1 MFDVV
6 IRGGVL
12 VDGTGAERRPADV
25 AIEGGRIA
33 AVVEPGGLDDA
44 VAAGDAA
51 RVIEAEGLVVAP
63 GFVDLHTHYDAQAF
77 WDPTLSPSPLHGV
90 TTVVAGNCGFSIAPL
105 SGDPAD
111 GEYLMRMLARVEGM
125 PLESLAE
132 GVPWDWRSTAE
143 YLDRL
148 DGTLAVN
155 AGFLVGHSA
164 LRRAV
169 MGHDAVGEEATD
181 EQVDAMAALL
191 AEGLAAG
198 GLGFSSSWATTHS
211 DGEGDPVPSRHATH
225 DELVRLCSV
234 LRDHPGTALEFIPTV
249 GPFADEH
256 MDLMADMSL
265 AADRPLNWNV
275 LVAANARSADDV
287 AQRLSASDRAAERG
301 ARVLALTVP
310 DLMRIRLCFLTG
322 FLLDTFPGWAKVMT
336 LPADEKL
343 AALADPEVRRRLL
356 DGVNS
361 PEAGPFARIAQW
373 HRMTVEEAF
382 TDETKRHEGRLVGD
396 IAEEQGKEP
405 FDALLDIVVE
415 DGLRTVIL
423 PPQSG
428 DDEDSWALR
437 AQTWR
442 DPRVILGASDAG
454 AHLDFIA
461 TFNYTTAFLG
471 DSVRDRGLMGLEE
484 AVHKLTDVP
493 ARLYGLTGRGR
504 LAEGWIADVVVFDP
518 DRIAPGPVG
527 MRADLPAGAAR
538 LYSEPEG
545 VEHVLVNGVE
555 IVGPGATFTDARP
568 GTLLRSG
575 RDTETVSLHTG
586 SSSLGAPSA
595 SGSSS

>member
-1 MFDVV
+1 MLDVV
-6 IRGGVL
+6 IRGGVV

-25 AIEGGRIA
+25 GIEDGRIA
-33 AVVEPGGLDDA
+33 AIVEPGGLDDA
-44 VAAGDAA
+44 VAAGEAG
-51 RVIEAEGLVVAP
+51 RVIEADGLVVAP

-111 GEYLMRMLARVEGM
+111 GDYLMRMLARVEGM

-169 MGHDAVGEEATD
+169 MGDAAVGEEATED
-181 EQVDAMAALL
+181 QVDAMAALL
-191 AEGLAAG
+191 SEGLAAG

-343 AALADPEVRRRLL
+343 AALADPNVRRRLL
-356 DGVNS
+356 EGVNS

-382 TDETKRHEGRLVGD
+382 TDETKRHEGRLVGEV
-396 IAEEQGKEP
+396 AEEQGKEP

-504 LAEGWIADVVVFDP
+504 LAEGWVADVVVFDP
-518 DRIAPGPVG
+518 ERIAPGPVG

-575 RDTETVSLHTG
+575 RDTETVSL
-586 SSSLGAPSA
+586 A
-595 SGSSS
+595 

>member
-1 MFDVV
+1 MLDVV
-6 IRGGVL
+6 IRGGVV

-25 AIEGGRIA
+25 AIEGGRIVA
-33 AVVEPGGLDDA
+33 ITDPGGLDDA

-105 SGDPAD
+105 SGEPAD

-169 MGHDAVGEEATD
+169 MGDAAVGEEASE
-181 EQVDAMAALL
+181 EQVEAMAALL

-211 DGEGDPVPSRHATH
+211 DGEGDPVPSRHATY

-343 AALADPEVRRRLL
+343 AALADPDVRRRLL
-356 DGVNS
+356 EGVES

-373 HRMTVEEAF
+373 HRMTIEEAF

-396 IAEEQGKEP
+396 VAEEQGKEP

-484 AVHKLTDVP
+484 AVHELTDVP

-504 LAEGWIADVVVFDP
+504 LAEGWVADVVVFDP
-518 DRIAPGPVG
+518 ERIAPGAVG

-575 RDTETVSLHTG
+575 RDTETVSL
-586 SSSLGAPSA
+586 GAGA
-595 SGSSS
+595 

>member
-1 MFDVV
+1 MLDVV
-6 IRGGVL
+6 IRGGEVI
-12 VDGTGAERRPADV
+12 DGTGAERRPADV
-25 AIEGGRIA
+25 GIRDGCIA
-33 AVVEPGGLDDA
+33 AVAEPGALASEGAEREIDA
-44 VAAGDAA
+44 GGC
-51 RVIEAEGLVVAP
+51 IVAP

-105 SGDPAD
+105 SGDAAD

-132 GVPWDWRSTAE
+132 GVPWDWRSTGE

-169 MGHDAVGEEATD
+169 MGEAAVGEAATD
-181 EQVDAMAALL
+181 EQVEAMARLL
-191 AEGLAAG
+191 GDGLTAG

-211 DGEGDPVPSRHATH
+211 DGAGDPVPSRHATR
-225 DELVRLCSV
+225 DELVRLCRV
-234 LRDHPGTALEFIPTV
+234 VRDHPGTSLEFIPTV
-249 GPFADEH
+249 GPFRDEH
-256 MDLMADMSL
+256 AELMADMSL

-287 AQRLSASDRAAERG
+287 TQRLAASDVAAARG

-336 LPADEKL
+336 LPAADKL
-343 AALADPEVRRRLL
+343 HALADPEQRRRLREGIEGP
-356 DGVNS
+356 D
-361 PEAGPFARIAQW
+361 AGPFARIAQW
-373 HRMTVEEAF
+373 HRMTIEEAF
-382 TDETKRHEGRLVGD
+382 TPETKRHEGRLVGD
-396 IAEEQGKEP
+396 IAAEQGKEP
-405 FDALLDIVVE
+405 FDALLDIVIE

-428 DDEDSWALR
+428 DDEESWALR

-471 DSVRDRGLMGLEE
+471 DSVRDRGLMALEE
-484 AVHKLTDVP
+484 AVHLLTDVP
-493 ARLYGLTGRGR
+493 ARLYGLKGRGR
-504 LAEGWIADVVVFDP
+504 LAEGWAADVVVFDP
-518 DRIAPGPVG
+518 DRIAPGAVG
-527 MRADLPAGAAR
+527 LRADLPAGAAR

-545 VEHVLVNGVE
+545 VEHVLVNGTE
-555 IVGPGATFTDARP
+555 IVSPGATFTPARP

-575 RDTETVSLHTG
+575 RDTDTVSLAA
-586 SSSLGAPSA
+586 GA
-595 SGSSS
+595 

>member
-6 IRGGVL
+6 IREGVV

-33 AVVEPGGLDDA
+33 AITEPGGLDDV
-44 VAAGDAA
+44 VAAGEAA
-51 RVIEAEGLVVAP
+51 RVIDAEGLVVAP

-169 MGHDAVGEEATD
+169 MGHDAVGEKATD

-249 GPFADEH
+249 GPFSDEH

-301 ARVLALTVP
+301 ARVLALSVP

-343 AALADPEVRRRLL
+343 AALADPDVRGRLL

-373 HRMTVEEAF
+373 HRMTIEEAF
-382 TDETKRHEGRLVGD
+382 TDETKRHEGRLVGEV
-396 IAEEQGKEP
+396 AEEQGKEP

-428 DDEDSWALR
+428 DDEESWALR

-461 TFNYTTAFLG
+461 TFNYTTALLG

-484 AVHKLTDVP
+484 AVHKLTDEP

-504 LAEGWIADVVVFDP
+504 LAEGWVADIVVFDP
-518 DRIAPGPVG
+518 ERIAPGPVG

-575 RDTETVSLHTG
+575 RDTETVSLQTG

>member
-1 MFDVV
+1 MLDVV
-6 IRGGVL
+6 IRGGEV
-12 VDGTGAERRPADV
+12 VDGTGAERRRADV
-25 AIEGGRIA
+25 GIAVGRITA
-33 AVVEPGGLDDA
+33 IAEPGALPDA
-44 VAAGDAA
+44 EVGDAT
-51 RVIEAEGLVVAP
+51 RVIEADGLVVAP

-132 GVPWDWRSTAE
+132 GVPWDWRTTAE

-169 MGHDAVGEEATD
+169 MGDAAVGEEATD
-181 EQVDAMAALL
+181 EQVEAMATLL

-343 AALADPEVRRRLL
+343 VALADPDVRRRLL

-373 HRMTVEEAF
+373 HRMTIEEAF
-382 TDETKRHEGRLVGD
+382 TDETRCHEGRLVGD
-396 IAEEQGKEP
+396 IADEQGKEP
-405 FDALLDIVVE
+405 FDTLLDIVVE

-428 DDEDSWALR
+428 DDEASWALR

-504 LAEGWIADVVVFDP
+504 LAEGWVADVVVFDP
-518 DRIAPGPVG
+518 ERIAPGPVG

-575 RDTETVSLHTG
+575 RDTETVSLE
-586 SSSLGAPSA
+586 APT
-595 SGSSS
+595 

>member
-1 MFDVV
+1 MLDVV
-6 IRGGVL
+6 IRGGVVL
-12 VDGTGAERRPADV
+12 DGTGAERRPADIG
-25 AIEGGRIA
+25 IEGGRIA
-33 AVVEPGGLDDA
+33 AIVDPGGLDAA
-44 VAAGDAA
+44 VAAGEVD
-51 RVIEAEGLVVAP
+51 RVIEAEGLIVAP

-125 PLESLAE
+125 PLES
-132 GVPWDWRSTAE
+132 
-143 YLDRL
+143 
-148 DGTLAVN
+148 
-155 AGFLVGHSA
+155 
-164 LRRAV
+164 
-169 MGHDAVGEEATD
+169 
-181 EQVDAMAALL
+181 L

-287 AQRLSASDRAAERG
+287 AHRLSASDRAAERG

-343 AALADPEVRRRLL
+343 AALGDPDVRRRLL

-361 PEAGPFARIAQW
+361 PQAGPFARIAQW
-373 HRMTVEEAF
+373 HRMTIEEAF
-382 TDETKRHEGRLVGD
+382 TDETKCHEGRLVGEV
-396 IAEEQGKEP
+396 AEEQGKEP

-428 DDEDSWALR
+428 DDDDSWALR
-437 AQTWR
+437 AETWR

-504 LAEGWIADVVVFDP
+504 LAEGWVADVVVFDP
-518 DRIAPGPVG
+518 ERIAPGPVG

-575 RDTETVSLHTG
+575 RDTEPVSLG
-586 SSSLGAPSA
+586 SAASAP
-595 SGSSS
+595 

>member
-1 MFDVV
+1 MVDLV

-12 VDGTGAERRPADV
+12 VDGTGAERRPADLGV
-25 AIEGGRIA
+25 RGGRI
-33 AVVEPGGLDDA
+33 
-44 VAAGDAA
+44 VAITPPDELEDEDAA
-51 RVIEAEGLVVAP
+51 RVIDADGLVVAP

-105 SGDPAD
+105 SGEPAD

-132 GVPWDWRSTAE
+132 GVPWDWRSTGE

-148 DGTLAVN
+148 DGTLSVN

-169 MGHDAVGEEATD
+169 MGDDAVGSDATD
-181 EQVDAMAALL
+181 EQIQAMSQLL
-191 AEGLAAG
+191 ADGLEAG

-211 DGEGDPVPSRHATH
+211 DGEGDPVPSRHASR
-225 DELVRLCSV
+225 DELVALCRV
-234 LRDHPGTALEFIPTV
+234 VRDHPGTALEFIPTV
-249 GPFADEH
+249 GPFGDEH
-256 MDLMADMSL
+256 VELMADMSL

-275 LVAANARSADDV
+275 LVAANARSGDDV

-336 LPADEKL
+336 LPAADKL
-343 AALADPEVRRRLL
+343 AALADPDERRRLQA
-356 DGVNS
+356 GVDS
-361 PEAGPFARIAQW
+361 PEAGPFARLAQW
-373 HRMTVEEAF
+373 HRMTIEEAF
-382 TDETKRHEGRLVGD
+382 TPETKRHEGRLVGD
-396 IAEEQGKEP
+396 VAAELGVDA
-405 FDALLDIVVE
+405 FDALLDMVIA
-415 DGLRTVIL
+415 DDLRTVIL
-423 PPQSG
+423 PPQTG
-428 DDEDSWALR
+428 DDEASWALR
-437 AQTWR
+437 AETWR

-484 AVHKLTDVP
+484 AVHLLTDVP

-504 LAEGWIADVVVFDP
+504 LAEGWAADIVVFDP
-518 DRIAPGPVG
+518 DRIAPGPVS
-527 MRADLPAGAAR
+527 MRPDLPGGAAR
-538 LYSEPEG
+538 LYSVPDG
-545 VEHVLVNGVE
+545 IEHVLVNGIE
-555 IVGPGATFTDARP
+555 IVGPGAVFTEARP

-575 RDTETVSLHTG
+575 RDTETVGLS
-586 SSSLGAPSA
+586 PST
-595 SGSSS
+595 

>member
-1 MFDVV
+1 MLDVV
-6 IRGGVL
+6 IRKGVV
-12 VDGTGAERRPADV
+12 VDGTGAERRPADIG
-25 AIEGGRIA
+25 IEAGRIA
-33 AVVEPGGLDDA
+33 AIVEPGGF
-44 VAAGDAA
+44 DAA
-51 RVIEAEGLVVAP
+51 VSAGEVGRVIEAEGLIVAP

-132 GVPWDWRSTAE
+132 SVPWDWRSTGE

-169 MGHDAVGEEATD
+169 MGGAAVGEAATD
-181 EQVDAMAALL
+181 EQVDAMAQLL
-191 AEGLAAG
+191 ADGLAAG

-225 DELVRLCSV
+225 DELVRLCAV

-275 LVAANARSADDV
+275 LVAANARSADAV
-287 AQRLSASDRAAERG
+287 AHRLSASDRAAERG

-343 AALADPEVRRRLL
+343 AALGDPDVRRRLL

-361 PEAGPFARIAQW
+361 PQAGPFARIAQW
-373 HRMTVEEAF
+373 HRMTIEEAF
-382 TDETKRHEGRLVGD
+382 TDETKCHEGRLVGEV
-396 IAEEQGKEP
+396 AEEQGKEP

-428 DDEDSWALR
+428 DDDDSWALR
-437 AQTWR
+437 AETWR

-504 LAEGWIADVVVFDP
+504 LAEGLVADVVVFDP
-518 DRIAPGPVG
+518 ERIAPGPVG

-575 RDTETVSLHTG
+575 RDTETVSLG
-586 SSSLGAPSA
+586 SA
-595 SGSSS
+595 GSVP

>member
-1 MFDVV
+1 MLDLV
-6 IRGGVL
+6 IRRGVL
-12 VDGTGAERRPADV
+12 IDGTGAERRPADV
-25 AIEGGRIA
+25 GVRGGRIV
-33 AVVEPGGLDDA
+33 AVTPPGELDDER
-44 VAAGDAA
+44 AG
-51 RVIEAEGLVVAP
+51 RVIDADGRGVAP

-90 TTVVAGNCGFSIAPL
+90 TTVVGGNCGFSIAPL

-125 PLESLAE
+125 PLESLAA
-132 GVPWDWRSTAE
+132 GVPWDWRSTEE

-148 DGTLAVN
+148 DGTLSVN

-169 MGHDAVGEEATD
+169 MGEDAVGHAATD
-181 EQVDAMAALL
+181 EQVSAMAALL

-211 DGEGDPVPSRHATH
+211 DGAGDPVPSRHATH
-225 DELVRLCSV
+225 DELVALCTV
-234 LRDHPGTALEFIPTV
+234 VRNHPGTTLEFIPTV
-249 GPFADEH
+249 GPFGDEH
-256 MDLMADMSL
+256 VELMADMSL

-275 LVAANARSADDV
+275 LIAANARSGDDV

-322 FLLDTFPGWAKVMT
+322 FLLDSFPGWAKTMT
-336 LPADEKL
+336 LPPAEKL
-343 AALADPEVRRRLL
+343 AALADPVERARLQA
-356 DGVNS
+356 GVDS
-361 PEAGPFARIAQW
+361 PEAGPLARVAQW
-373 HRMTVEEAF
+373 HRMTIEEAF
-382 TDETKRHEGRLVGD
+382 TPETKVHEGRLVGD
-396 IAEEQGKEP
+396 IADELGVTP
-405 FDALLDIVVE
+405 FDALLDIVVA
-415 DGLRTVIL
+415 DDLRTVIL
-423 PPQSG
+423 PPQTG
-428 DDEDSWALR
+428 DDEASWALR
-437 AQTWR
+437 AETWR

-471 DSVRDRGLMGLEE
+471 DSVRDRGLMGLEQ
-484 AVHKLTDVP
+484 AVHLLTDVP
-493 ARLYGLTGRGR
+493 ARLYGLSGRGR
-504 LAEGWIADVVVFDP
+504 VAERWAADLVVFDP
-518 DRIAPGPVG
+518 DRVAPGPVS

-545 VEHVLVNGVE
+545 IEHVIVNGVE

-575 RDTETVSLHTG
+575 RDTETVSL
-586 SSSLGAPSA
+586 SA
-595 SGSSS
+595 STP

>member
-1 MFDVV
+1 MLDLV

-12 VDGTGAERRPADV
+12 VDGTGAERRPADLGV
-25 AIEGGRIA
+25 RGGRIVA
-33 AVVEPGGLDDA
+33 ITPPGELEDE
-44 VAAGDAA
+44 DAA
-51 RVIEAEGLVVAP
+51 RVIDADGLVVAP

-105 SGDPAD
+105 SGEPAD

-132 GVPWDWRSTAE
+132 GVPWDWRSTGE

-148 DGTLAVN
+148 DGTLSVN

-169 MGHDAVGEEATD
+169 MGDDAVGSDATD
-181 EQVDAMAALL
+181 EQIQAMSQLL
-191 AEGLAAG
+191 ADGLEAG

-211 DGEGDPVPSRHATH
+211 DGEGDPVPSRHASR
-225 DELVRLCSV
+225 DELVALCRV
-234 LRDHPGTALEFIPTV
+234 VRDHPGTTLEFIPTV
-249 GPFADEH
+249 GPFGDEH
-256 MDLMADMSL
+256 VELMADMSL

-275 LVAANARSADDV
+275 LVAANVRSGDDV

-336 LPADEKL
+336 LPAADKL
-343 AALADPEVRRRLL
+343 AALADPDERRRLQA
-356 DGVNS
+356 GVDS
-361 PEAGPFARIAQW
+361 PEAGPFARLAQW
-373 HRMTVEEAF
+373 HRMTIEEAF
-382 TDETKRHEGRLVGD
+382 TPETKRHEGRLVGD
-396 IAEEQGKEP
+396 VAAELGVEP
-405 FDALLDIVVE
+405 FDALLDMVIA
-415 DGLRTVIL
+415 DDLRTVIL
-423 PPQSG
+423 PPQTG
-428 DDEDSWALR
+428 DDEASWALR
-437 AQTWR
+437 AETWR

-484 AVHKLTDVP
+484 AVHLLTDVP
-493 ARLYGLTGRGR
+493 ARLYGLTSRGR
-504 LAEGWIADVVVFDP
+504 VAEGWAADIVVFDP
-518 DRIAPGPVG
+518 DRIAPGPVS
-527 MRADLPAGAAR
+527 MRPDLPGGAAR
-538 LYSEPEG
+538 LYSVPDG
-545 VEHVLVNGVE
+545 IEHVLVNGIE
-555 IVGPGATFTDARP
+555 IVGPGAVFTEARP

-575 RDTETVSLHTG
+575 RDTETVGLS
-586 SSSLGAPSA
+586 PST
-595 SGSSS
+595 

>member
-33 AVVEPGGLDDA
+33 AITEPGGLDAA
-44 VAAGDAA
+44 VSAGEVD
-51 RVIEAEGLVVAP
+51 RVIEAEGLIVAP

-125 PLESLAE
+125 PLESLAA

-169 MGHDAVGEEATD
+169 MGHDAVGEEADD
-181 EQVDAMAALL
+181 EQVEAMARLL
-191 AEGLAAG
+191 GEGLAAG

-211 DGEGDPVPSRHATH
+211 DGAGDPVPSRHATH

-234 LRDHPGTALEFIPTV
+234 VREHPGTALEFIPTV
-249 GPFADEH
+249 GPFSDEH
-256 MDLMADMSL
+256 ADLMADMSL

-343 AALADPEVRRRLL
+343 VALADPDVRRRLIE
-356 DGVNS
+356 GVES

-373 HRMTVEEAF
+373 HRMTIEEAF

-396 IAEEQGKEP
+396 VADEQGKEP

-428 DDEDSWALR
+428 DDEASWVLR

-504 LAEGWIADVVVFDP
+504 LAEGWAADVVVFDP
-518 DRIAPGPVG
+518 ERIAPGPVG

-555 IVGPGATFTDARP
+555 IVGPGATFTAARP

-575 RDTETVSLHTG
+575 RDTETVT
-586 SSSLGAPSA
+586 LGDGRIP
-595 SGSSS
+595 